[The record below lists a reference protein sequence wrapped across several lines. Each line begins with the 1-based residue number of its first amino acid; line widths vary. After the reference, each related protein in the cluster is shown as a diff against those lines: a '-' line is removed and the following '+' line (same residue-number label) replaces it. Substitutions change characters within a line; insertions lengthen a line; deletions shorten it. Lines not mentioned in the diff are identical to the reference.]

1 MCPQSVT
8 VAMQISQ
15 EGSAGFG
22 SEHLVEVLGQALPS
36 APLLLRHLT
45 SSGVFVTG
53 GELMRLL

>member
-1 MCPQSVT
+1 
-8 VAMQISQ
+8 MQISQ
-15 EGSAGFG
+15 EGSEGFG

-53 GELMRLL
+53 GKLMRLL